1 MINRYLIGFICVAG
15 VTVAGVDYLNQ
26 SQKADLPLGALSW
39 SEYADTVPQRI
50 NGARAEASAAAAEK
64 ERKAAWRRGG
74 VEFLPEAPDGWTR
87 RALMEGDDSAIMPP
101 DKSTSNDGAGQTLL
115 QQMERRENVK
125 KARKRATRSYVYERG
140 SETVFVEVRLQEKP
154 NSNSLT
160 GLVGTMLSN
169 EDFGGS
175 QNTLGYTTIGGVP
188 FVEDLFFGGRKF
200 HYRVLEGR
208 IGFGDEVH
216 IRVHANAGSA
226 GTNEILT
233 AIDYDGLNALLPM
246 PMQQVGNDA
255 DLPDGADPAEF
266 ALALDG
272 LYDEFMR
279 LRAREAQYRIDNID
293 TNALVFNTYA
303 EQLDEGAMR
312 DITGTGEMDLGTLID
327 VAYRTAAAAV
337 WSGKSPDDVQ
347 SDVTR
352 MVETAVTL
360 ADAETAAMA
369 GMGDDAPAPAM
380 SPELAAELGLDAPAP
395 PPAAPRSSATDTGP
409 EQTAQA
415 SRGRAMMQIDADA
428 TKAAGGN
435 VMSKPVDAADF
446 ARFKADRAATQ
457 TELQLG
463 LMVVARAFETKHNMP
478 AESCAFVEARHRLEC
493 DAPPKKPAGG
503 ILGMV
508 SKVMDSQTNQPQ
520 GLQTGEMPK
529 RLELSNGGN
538 SGGSRCVGSFCD

>member
-1 MINRYLIGFICVAG
+1 MINRYSIGFVCVAA
-15 VTVAGVDYLNQ
+15 VMVAGVDYFDQ
-26 SQKADLPLGALSW
+26 SKKADMPFGQMSLSA
-39 SEYADTVPQRI
+39 YADTVPQRI
-50 NGARAEASAAAAEK
+50 NGAKAETAAALAEK
-64 ERKAAWRRGG
+64 ERKSAWRKGG
-74 VEFLPEAPDGWTR
+74 VQFLPEAPEGWTR
-87 RALMEGDDSAIMPP
+87 RALLEGDDSAIMPAK
-101 DKSTSNDGAGQTLL
+101 DTKATDAAGQTLL
-115 QQMERRENVK
+115 EQMEGREK
-125 KARKRATRSYVYERG
+125 LKQIKQRATRSYVYERG

-154 NSNSLT
+154 NDNSLV

-169 EDFGGS
+169 EDFGHTQDS
-175 QNTLGYTTIGGVP
+175 LGYTTIGGVP
-188 FVEDLFFGGRKF
+188 FVEDLYFGGRKH

-216 IRVHANAGSA
+216 VIVHANAGSA
-226 GTNEILT
+226 ATNEILS
-233 AIDYDGLNALLPM
+233 AIDYDGLNALLPA
-246 PMQQVGNDA
+246 PMDLVGNDA
-255 DLPDGADPAEF
+255 DLPDGVDPAEF
-266 ALALDG
+266 ALVLDA

-279 LRAREAQYRIDNID
+279 LRAKEAQYRINNID

-303 EQLDEGAMR
+303 EQFGDDAMR
-312 DITGTGEMDLGTLID
+312 DITGAREMDLGTLID
-327 VAYRTAAAAV
+327 IAYRIAATAV
-337 WSGKSPDDVQ
+337 RSGKSPEDVQ
-347 SDVTR
+347 KDVTR

-360 ADAETAAMA
+360 AAAEAAAMA

-395 PPAAPRSSATDTGP
+395 PPAALRSSATDKGP

-415 SRGRAMMQIDADA
+415 SLGRAMMQIDADA
-428 TKAAGGN
+428 TEAAGGN

-457 TELQLG
+457 KELQLG